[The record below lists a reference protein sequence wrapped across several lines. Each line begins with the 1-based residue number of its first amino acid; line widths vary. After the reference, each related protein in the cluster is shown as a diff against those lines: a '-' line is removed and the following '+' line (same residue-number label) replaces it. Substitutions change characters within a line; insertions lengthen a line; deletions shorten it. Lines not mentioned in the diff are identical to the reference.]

1 MVGRFLRLVVVE
13 GISTLGRNTQ
23 GVRLIRTSDEEKLV
37 QVVRVVNEGD
47 GEEGES
53 AAGSQDTSPQATGA
67 GSEVSADSTGD
78 GVADESPDPNSDAGD
93 AAKDP
98 EDN

>member
-1 MVGRFLRLVVVE
+1 MGVSTSLIVSCMVSTCFKWTLWFLRFVCF
-13 GISTLGRNTQ
+13 GRGSWANAY
-23 GVRLIRTSDEEKLV
+23 S
-37 QVVRVVNEGD
+37 
-47 GEEGES
+47 ES

>member
-1 MVGRFLRLVVVE
+1 MIGGVCR
-13 GISTLGRNTQ
+13 TLT
-23 GVRLIRTSDEEKLV
+23 LIRTSDEEKLV
-37 QVVRVVNEGD
+37 LVVRVVNEDD

>member
-1 MVGRFLRLVVVE
+1 MLGINGTKFLTHSQSKVCPP
-13 GISTLGRNTQ
+13 
-23 GVRLIRTSDEEKLV
+23 DAY
-37 QVVRVVNEGD
+37 
-47 GEEGES
+47 GES
-53 AAGSQDTSPQATGA
+53 AAGSRDTSPQATGA

>member
-1 MVGRFLRLVVVE
+1 MVGRLLRLVVVE

-37 QVVRVVNEGD
+37 QVVRVVNEDD

>member
-1 MVGRFLRLVVVE
+1 MVGRLLRLVVVE

-37 QVVRVVNEGD
+37 LVVRVVNEDD

-53 AAGSQDTSPQATGA
+53 
-67 GSEVSADSTGD
+67 
-78 GVADESPDPNSDAGD
+78 
-93 AAKDP
+93 
-98 EDN
+98 